1 MGAACRPPALF
12 MVVAMME
19 KLTYQIIEN
28 YRSDAKNY
36 PGIGR
41 AMQISNGKYEVIVTL
56 DVGIRIMH
64 FSLVGRPN
72 IFDDDC
78 ALIENMP
85 DGRTW
90 YSYGGQ
96 RLWHAP
102 EAFPRSYAIDDIPL
116 EKYEITDKG
125 IRMYREIEAE
135 SNIQKIVEIE
145 FCEDKLIVYNRL
157 VNRNPW
163 PVELAAWTQTA
174 IADGLMVYPVT
185 QRNSGLLPNTH
196 YVVWPYAKMTDSR
209 AYFGEQFITI
219 VTDSQNADPFKF
231 GYPDEYGW
239 AALFTNGMCFVKKFG
254 FCEKAVYPDR
264 GCNLEC
270 YVQDWGAEMEDLSP
284 LQTLQ
289 PGQMCEHK
297 NEWYLFDNVSCPK
310 PKDEA
315 EIFRVLCPMIES
327 VGLEMPERK

>member
-1 MGAACRPPALF
+1 MAD
-12 MVVAMME
+12 
-19 KLTYQIIEN
+19 LTYQIIEN

-36 PGIGR
+36 PGIGK
-41 AMQISNGKYEVIVTL
+41 AMRIANHKYEVIVTL

-72 IFDDDC
+72 MFDDDC

-116 EKYEITDKG
+116 ESYETTEKG
-125 IRMYREIEAE
+125 ICMVRAVEAE

-145 FCEDKLIVYNRL
+145 FCDDKLTVYNRL

-163 PVELAAWTQTA
+163 SVELAPWTQTA
-174 IADGLMVYPVT
+174 IAEGLMVYPVT

-196 YVVWPYAKMTDSR
+196 YVVWPYAKMTDPR
-209 AYFGEQFITI
+209 VYFGERFVTI
-219 VTDSQNADPFKF
+219 RTDRKNTDPFKF
-231 GYPDEYGW
+231 GYPDEYRW
-239 AALFTNGMCFVKKFG
+239 AALFHDNMCFVKTFD
-254 FCEKAVYPDR
+254 FCENAIYPDR

-284 LQTLQ
+284 LKILQ
-289 PGQMCEHK
+289 PGETYEHK
-297 NEWYLFDNVSCPK
+297 NEWYIFDDVQRPDG
-310 PKDEA
+310 KDEA
-315 EIFRVLCPMIES
+315 GIFRALRPIIETIC
-327 VGLEMPERK
+327 LAMPTQNA

>member
-1 MGAACRPPALF
+1 MAD
-12 MVVAMME
+12 
-19 KLTYQIIEN
+19 LTYQIIEN

-36 PGIGR
+36 PNIGKAIR
-41 AMQISNGKYEVIVTL
+41 IANRKYEVIVTL

-64 FSLVGRPN
+64 FSLIGKPN
-72 IFDDDC
+72 MFDDDC

-116 EKYEITDKG
+116 ESYEITEKG
-125 IRMYREIEAE
+125 IRMVRRVEEE

-157 VNRNPW
+157 INCNPW
-163 PVELAAWTQTA
+163 PVELAPWTQTA
-174 IADGLMVYPVT
+174 IAEGLMVYPVT

-196 YVVWPYAKMTDSR
+196 YVVWPYAKMTDPR
-209 AYFGEQFITI
+209 VYFGERFVTI
-219 VTDSQNADPFKF
+219 RTDSENTDPFKF
-231 GYPDEYGW
+231 GYPDEYRW
-239 AALFTNGMCFVKKFG
+239 AALFNNGMCFVKTFG
-254 FCEKAVYPDR
+254 FCENAVYPDR

-270 YVQDWGAEMEDLSP
+270 YVQNWGAEMEDLSP
-284 LQTLQ
+284 LRTLQ
-289 PGQMCEHK
+289 PGEMYEHK
-297 NEWYLFDNVSCPK
+297 NEWYIFDNVRCPDAS
-310 PKDEA
+310 DEEGLFQA
-315 EIFRVLCPMIES
+315 LRLPIETIGLTMPMRVC
-327 VGLEMPERK
+327 

>member
-1 MGAACRPPALF
+1 MAK
-12 MVVAMME
+12 V
-19 KLTYQIIEN
+19 TYRIIEN

-36 PGIGR
+36 PKIGR
-41 AMQISNGKYEVIVTL
+41 AMYLTNGKYEVIVTL

-64 FSLVGRPN
+64 FSLEGKPN

-96 RLWHAP
+96 RIWHAP

-116 EKYEITDKG
+116 EKYEITENG
-125 IRMYREIEAE
+125 IRMYRAVEAE

-145 FCEDKLIVYNRL
+145 FCDDKLLVYNRM

-163 PVELAAWTQTA
+163 PIQFAVWTQTA

-185 QRNSGLLPNTH
+185 QRDSGLLPNTH
-196 YVVWPYAKMTDSR
+196 YVVWPYAKMSDPRVYFGQRFVTVATDSKNT
-209 AYFGEQFITI
+209 E
-219 VTDSQNADPFKF
+219 PFKF
-231 GYPDEYGW
+231 GYPNEYKW
-239 AALFTNGMCFVKKFG
+239 AALFHNGMCFVKTMD
-254 FCEKAVYPDR
+254 FCEDAVYPDR

-284 LQTLQ
+284 LKTIAPGQMHEHVNAWYLFENVTCPGPKNEDEIFRTLQ
-289 PGQMCEHK
+289 PIIRKTGLQMPVK
-297 NEWYLFDNVSCPK
+297 
-310 PKDEA
+310 
-315 EIFRVLCPMIES
+315 
-327 VGLEMPERK
+327 